1 MLDMIEKCLPIVL
14 IVFILFSLTSLP
26 AGADFAQITV
36 GNDISGKVA
45 RPGDLV
51 EFSFTVEKG
60 YNTSESTSVMLFTG
74 KVPENWTAGIYADGN
89 QVSHI
94 TLPEKA
100 GEKEM
105 VLKVRIPENTKD
117 GEYTIKIG
125 LRPYGENVR
134 KSDDTIYREFT
145 VTVDR
150 AAMPNLEIY
159 SDIPGKKTH
168 PGIPVSFGAFVEN
181 KYDSRANF
189 RIFLVSKPE
198 QWGVDLLSTD
208 GARITRLGV
217 PGDGSQEFKIL
228 INPPLNATEGDYEI
242 LIAACPEKGNQSVF
256 LPVSVSINPE
266 LSQDED
272 LSAYVDLNS
281 NVVGIGIRPEKTAE
295 FAVTLKNR
303 YDQPLKLDLEVL
315 SLPEGWKVDFVNK
328 ENKEQRLASL
338 MLKSGEEQAFTVKVK
353 PSQNATGGLYPV
365 TVAAANGNKK
375 VTQQLEVRINNNI
388 ENEELLKV
396 DSSSSELALNPGG
409 STQIQVS
416 VSNQGDEE
424 LKDVTLEINSVSGI
438 STQIQSFGTIEKLEA
453 GESRNIP
460 VEITANANAGSGVK
474 EIFIRAKS
482 DDLMSSE
489 KSIKVNI
496 EKSSSSGL
504 LGIAMLGFAVL
515 VLVFVVRKFGRR

>member
-51 EFSFTVEKG
+51 EFSFTVKKG
-60 YNTSESTSVMLFTG
+60 YNTSESTSVMLFTS
-74 KVPENWTAGIYADGN
+74 KVPENWTAGIYADGS

-100 GEKEM
+100 GKKEL

-117 GEYTIKIG
+117 GEYTLKIG
-125 LRPYGENVR
+125 LRPYGENIR
-134 KSDDTIYREFT
+134 SYDTIYREFT
-145 VTVDR
+145 ITVDR

-168 PGIPVSFGAFVEN
+168 PGIPVSFGAFLEN
-181 KYDSRANF
+181 KYESRANF
-189 RIFLVSKPE
+189 RIFMVSKPE
-198 QWGVDLLSTD
+198 QWGVNLLSMD

-217 PGDGSQEFKIL
+217 PGSGSQEFKIL
-228 INPPLNATEGDYEI
+228 VNPPLNATKGDYEI

-256 LPVSVSINPE
+256 LPLSVSINPE
-266 LSQDED
+266 LSRDED
-272 LSAYVDLNS
+272 LSAYVELNS
-281 NVVGIGIRPEKTAE
+281 NIVGIDIRPEKSAE
-295 FAVTLKNR
+295 FTVSLKNR
-303 YDQPLKLDLEVL
+303 YDQPLKLKLEVL
-315 SLPEGWKVDFVNK
+315 SLPEGWKAEFLTREDK
-328 ENKEQRLASL
+328 EGRLSSL
-338 MLKSGEEQAFTVKVK
+338 MLPAGKEQEFTVKVK
-353 PSQNATGGLYPV
+353 PSQNATGGLYPIII
-365 TVAAANGNKK
+365 AAVSEDKR
-375 VTQQLEVRINNNI
+375 VTQQLEVGINHNI

-396 DSSSSELALNPGG
+396 ESSPSELTLNPGS
-409 STQIQVS
+409 STEIS
-416 VSNQGDEE
+416 VSIENRGDEALE
-424 LKDVTLEINSVSGI
+424 DVTLEINSVSGI
-438 STQIQSFGTIEKLEA
+438 STQIRGFGRIDELEA
-453 GESRNIP
+453 GETRSIP

-474 EIFIRAKS
+474 EIFIRAKG
-482 DDLMSSE
+482 DGLVSSE
-489 KSIKVNI
+489 KSIRVNV